1 MGGTSDAPATADAD
15 KAVGSQQVTLSCA
28 TVEVTLRAAVL
39 QETETEVPLAP
50 EVEVVLLQE
59 AVTVPSFVRATVDAI
74 SPEDMTNRV
83 TVVIMTTP
91 PTLGTRT
98 LI

>member
-1 MGGTSDAPATADAD
+1 MGGTSDALATAEAD
-15 KAVGSQQVTLSCA
+15 KAVGSRQVTLSCA

-50 EVEVVLLQE
+50 EVVVALRQE
-59 AVTVPSFVRATVDAI
+59 AVTTPSFAHATMDAI
-74 SPEDMTNRV
+74 SPEDMTHRV

-91 PTLGTRT
+91 PTLRTRT

>member
-1 MGGTSDAPATADAD
+1 MHLQLPMRTRLWVRGRSPS
-15 KAVGSQQVTLSCA
+15 VVRL
-28 TVEVTLRAAVL
+28 EVTLRAAVL

-50 EVEVVLLQE
+50 EVEMVLLRE